1 MNLKFKRPEEMN
13 REEFHIIASLLQ
25 EAADR
30 GYAISVW
37 DSAYDEYADKVVNRS
52 KDYAKVFEAMH
63 SGESATVEFF
73 DGRTGFR
80 LGAAVIFWGERDTII
95 SDYTDFPEI
104 SSLVEAAEAA

>member
-1 MNLKFKRPEEMN
+1 MNIKLKRPEEMD
-13 REEFHIIASLLQ
+13 REEFHIIAGLLQ

-37 DSAYDEYADKVVNRS
+37 DSAYDEYADKVLNRS
-52 KDYAKVFEAMH
+52 TDYAKVFEAMH

-73 DGRTGFR
+73 DGRTN
-80 LGAAVIFWGERDTII
+80 LGVALVFWGERDTII
-95 SDYTDFPEI
+95 SDYTDIPEI

>member
-1 MNLKFKRPEEMN
+1 MSIQLKRPEEMS
-13 REEFHIIASLLQ
+13 REEFHIVAGLLQ
-25 EAADR
+25 EAAGR

-63 SGESATVEFF
+63 SGESATIEVFG
-73 DGRTGFR
+73 GRVG
-80 LGAAVIFWGERDTII
+80 LGVVVILWGERDTVI
-95 SDYTDFPEI
+95 SDYTDIPEI